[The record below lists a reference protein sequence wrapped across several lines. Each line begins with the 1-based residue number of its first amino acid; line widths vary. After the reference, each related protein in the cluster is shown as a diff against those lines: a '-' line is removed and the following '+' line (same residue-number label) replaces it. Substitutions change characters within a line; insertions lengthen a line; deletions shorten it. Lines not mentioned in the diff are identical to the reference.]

1 MRYIDNLCIR
11 RNYSE
16 TLKVQ
21 IQNAYKLLFDCYKN
35 GHKVLICGNGGSS
48 ADSSHIQGELMKNF
62 VVKRPLEQNFKASLK
77 SVLDDFTKK
86 NREEDIINIVG
97 VSDVSKVYEK
107 FSTKL
112 ETGLPTIDLTA
123 FTGLNFAY
131 INDTSSRF
139 VFANAVLGLGKKE
152 DILICISTSGNSKN
166 VVNAA
171 LVAKAKGLKVITL
184 TGRDGGI
191 LKGLS
196 DVCIIA
202 NENDT
207 YLIQEE
213 HIAIYHAL
221 CLDIEENYFTN

>member
-1 MRYIDNLCIR
+1 MRYIENLCIR
-11 RNYSE
+11 RKYSDV
-16 TLKVQ
+16 LKVQ

-62 VVKRPLEQNFKASLK
+62 VLKRSLDQNFKANLK

-86 NREEDIINIVG
+86 YRENDVMKAIG
-97 VSDVSKVYEK
+97 VSDIDKAYEK
-107 FSTKL
+107 FATSL

-123 FTGLNFAY
+123 FTSLNTAY
-131 INDTSSRF
+131 INDTSEKF
-139 VFANAVLGLGKKE
+139 VFANSVLGLGEKE
-152 DILICISTSGNSKN
+152 DVLICISTSGNSN
-166 VVNAA
+166 NIINAA
-171 LVAKAKGLKVITL
+171 LVAKAKSLKVITL
-184 TGRDGGI
+184 TGKDGGI

-196 DVCIIA
+196 DVSIIV
-202 NENDT
+202 NENET

-221 CLDIEENYFTN
+221 CLDIEENYFKN